1 MISKEGQKR
10 KKDLIKEN
18 NLRNFKFA
26 SPPLRND
33 NELINHFSEQ
43 DKIINVV
50 TTFFKTSCPKF
61 Q

>member
-26 SPPLRND
+26 FPPLRND
-33 NELINHFSEQ
+33 IN
-43 DKIINVV
+43 
-50 TTFFKTSCPKF
+50 
-61 Q
+61 